1 MKRKIT
7 ILILFLSLTLIIS
20 NCQKDR
26 NNPLDP
32 KADNYIEPIP
42 PVTSPYLIC
51 ANRNPGGVGFDFVMD
66 TEKGAAYNLDEVPDL
81 EWDAYIKVYKGVTN
95 NKGNL
100 FGKPFIK
107 LYSTVVL
114 AKVVSTNGQAGYNAI
129 ITTAGLTGGLAADG
143 IAVLNVSDV
152 KKDDNN
158 NLWYKKT
165 PPAPFGGHG
174 LKYFYDQLIIG
185 EKWKK
190 TSKSGST
197 TQKTYIIKTREGRH
211 AKFMVKEFPASG
223 APTPTGYVDII
234 WDLLD

>member
-42 PVTSPYLIC
+42 PVTSPFLIC

-66 TEKGAAYNLDEVPDL
+66 GEKGAAYNLDEVPDL
-81 EWDAYIKVYKGVTN
+81 EWDVYIKVYKGVTN
-95 NKGNL
+95 DGGNL

-107 LYSTVVL
+107 LYSTTVL

-129 ITTAGLTGGLAADG
+129 TSTAGSTSGLAADG
-143 IAVLNVSDV
+143 IAVMNITEV
-152 KKDDNN
+152 KRDSNN

-165 PPAPFGGHG
+165 PPGGGHG
-174 LKYFYDQLIIG
+174 LKYFYDKIIIG

-190 TSKSGST
+190 SAKAKKN
-197 TQKTYIIKTREGRH
+197 QKTYIIKTREARH